1 MFQSTGQAIKD
12 SLNNLLAPVKTLSS
26 DLMNDPVVQWA
37 TSDKGSLTTAPLP
50 AQGDSAD
57 TAANKVYG
65 QSVVGFGDL
74 IKGMANGPVGFAKGL
89 YGYGTNMVNQM
100 GANLGLASAAVF
112 ETAPG
117 GSQ

>member
-1 MFQSTGQAIKD
+1 VKD
-12 SLNNLLAPVKTLSS
+12 SLNGMITSTKTLAS

-57 TAANKVYG
+57 TATNKVYG

-74 IKGMANGPVGFAKGL
+74 LKGLAGGPVGFAKGL
-89 YGYGTNMVNQM
+89 YTYGTNMVNQM
-100 GANLGLASAAVF
+100 GADLGLASSTIF
-112 ETAPG
+112 ETSPG
-117 GSQ
+117 GPQ